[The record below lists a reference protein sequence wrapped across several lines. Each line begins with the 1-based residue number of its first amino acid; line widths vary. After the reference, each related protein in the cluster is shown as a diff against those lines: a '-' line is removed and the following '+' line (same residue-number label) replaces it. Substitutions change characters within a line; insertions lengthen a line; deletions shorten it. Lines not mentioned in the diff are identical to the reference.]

1 MIDLSLDTIFDR
13 GRGALPS
20 GAMRRACQ
28 RCGDGSRTG
37 DPADR
42 RGGMARGVSGR
53 RDRGLAIADAPP
65 PAHAIRRGR
74 FYDYR
79 GNAVPWWLRSVDPA
93 TQQKIDIDQ
102 CK

>member
-13 GRGALPS
+13 GRGAYHQ
-20 GAMRRACQ
+20 ARRDVLVNDA
-28 RCGDGSRTG
+28 GDGSRTR

-53 RDRGLAIADAPP
+53 RDRGLASADAPP

-79 GNAVPWWLRSVDPA
+79 GKAVPWWLRSVDPA